1 MTRNNTDF
9 YSSDPMSDMSVDDR
23 VNKLFDDLG
32 GCGLFQIFI
41 YFAIAF
47 GMSSPSWF
55 IYEVGFLTQE
65 PETYTCTFDDG
76 TVGSC
81 TKEDICDGDDVA
93 SYAFNPNAE
102 KYLDNWQERLD
113 LTCSKEWVIGMIG
126 GSLFIGWCIT
136 LLWLPAISDNYG
148 RRMVFWIGMMIQLVL
163 YTGLFF
169 CKNLILMIFIWIAF
183 GALSTIRIQ
192 IAYVYMMELLPKHM
206 QTPVTSGWN
215 VQEAMVYVI
224 ATIYFW
230 KISKLWYPFVAIG
243 YVWNIISIILMY
255 WVPESPRWLVSA
267 GKLDEAREAFEVVA
281 KWNSRKLI
289 WDEKLYDTK

>member
-183 GALSTIRIQ
+183 GALSTIRI
-192 IAYVYMMELLPKHM
+192 
-206 QTPVTSGWN
+206 
-215 VQEAMVYVI
+215 
-224 ATIYFW
+224 
-230 KISKLWYPFVAIG
+230 
-243 YVWNIISIILMY
+243 
-255 WVPESPRWLVSA
+255 
-267 GKLDEAREAFEVVA
+267 
-281 KWNSRKLI
+281 
-289 WDEKLYDTK
+289 